1 MNRTWLGA
9 VAVLALVGC
18 GGGGGGGPVRTPI
31 ENDWIQGN
39 TTPVQIN
46 PGYSDCVAYG
56 GSIPDGASVVFD
68 IYDGYGDNM
77 DASVVAASA
86 PCDGSSGS
94 GRVVSPSWTGTI
106 TGQTPALPAGT
117 YDLAVTCYNA
127 VLPCQ
132 LTVQTFGYLL
142 Y

>member
-1 MNRTWLGA
+1 MWLGA

-18 GGGGGGGPVRTPI
+18 GGGGGPGRTLV
-31 ENDWIQGN
+31 ETDWIYGN
-39 TTPVQIN
+39 APAVQID

-56 GSIPDGASVVFD
+56 APVPAGAYVVFD
-68 IYDGYGDNM
+68 ISDNYGDNM

-86 PCDGSSGS
+86 PCDGSSGA
-94 GRVVSPSWTGTI
+94 GRVVSTNWVGTLS
-106 TGQTPALPAGT
+106 GQTGALPAGT

-127 VLPCQ
+127 YYPCQ
-132 LTVQTFGYLL
+132 LTVETFGYL